1 MHDPIR
7 ELARLKLH
15 SVAYSIILGLGILS
29 IAFSIILGLGIKD
42 PLTLGIHLYVFAGG
56 ALLILFSLILHK
68 DEESFALRYDMTHIL
83 DIGDK
88 EVRYQAYLQ
97 HLSDWIATDI
107 EDENPTRTRGDDPRG
122 PDWGKTDFKLGHD
135 PVRRDAI
142 SEGEKYTGMEGSL
155 TSGEIMVEEANQE
168 YADLAQKRWENA
180 EANDPDLVEYGV
192 ERLGDLV
199 KTDYFEKNAEDGAFT
214 KAANTEEESQ

>member
-7 ELARLKLH
+7 ELSRLKLH
-15 SVAYSIILGLGILS
+15 SVAYSIILGLGILG
-29 IAFSIILGLGIKD
+29 IAFSIILGLVITD
-42 PLTLGIHLYVFAGG
+42 PLTLGMHLYVFAGG
-56 ALLILFSLILHK
+56 LLMILSSLILHK
-68 DEESFALRYDMTHIL
+68 DEESFALRYDMTHLL
-83 DIGDK
+83 DIDDK
-88 EVRYQAYLQ
+88 EARHQAYLQ
-97 HLSDWIATDI
+97 HLSDWIATDM

-122 PDWGKTDFKLGHD
+122 PDWGKTDFKLGHE

-168 YADLAQKRWENA
+168 YADLAQRRWESA

-192 ERLGDLV
+192 GRLGDLV
-199 KTDYFEKNAEDGAFT
+199 KTDYFDKNAEDGAFT

>member
-1 MHDPIR
+1 
-7 ELARLKLH
+7 
-15 SVAYSIILGLGILS
+15 
-29 IAFSIILGLGIKD
+29 
-42 PLTLGIHLYVFAGG
+42 
-56 ALLILFSLILHK
+56 
-68 DEESFALRYDMTHIL
+68 MTHIL
-83 DIGDK
+83 DIDDK

-142 SEGEKYTGMEGSL
+142 SEGEKYTGMEGGL

>member
-1 MHDPIR
+1 MHDSIR
-7 ELARLKLH
+7 ELARLKIRSRVSLILLGFG
-15 SVAYSIILGLGILS
+15 IIS
-29 IAFSIILGLGIKD
+29 IAFSIVLGLGRKD
-42 PLTLGIHLYVFAGG
+42 PLALGAHLYLFAGSV
-56 ALLILFSLILHK
+56 LLILFSLILHK
-68 DEESFALRYDMTHIL
+68 DEEAFALRYDMTHIL
-83 DIGDK
+83 DIDDK
-88 EVRYQAYLQ
+88 EERHQAYLQ
-97 HLSDWIATDI
+97 HLSDWIATDLG
-107 EDENPTRTRGDDPRG
+107 DANPTRSRGDDPKG

-155 TSGEIMVEEANQE
+155 TSGEVMVEEANQE

-199 KTDYFEKNAEDGAFT
+199 KTDYFEKNAEDGAFS
-214 KAANTEEESQ
+214 KVVNTDEASQ

>member
-1 MHDPIR
+1 MHDSIR
-7 ELARLKLH
+7 ELKRLKMR
-15 SVAYSIILGLGILS
+15 SNAYSILLGFGIIS
-29 IAFSIILGLGIKD
+29 IAFSIVLGLGRKD
-42 PLTLGIHLYVFAGG
+42 PLTLGTHLYVFAGG
-56 ALLILFSLILHK
+56 VLLVLFSLILYK
-68 DEESFALRYDMTHIL
+68 DEESFALRYDMTHLL
-83 DIGDK
+83 DIEDV
-88 EVRYQAYLQ
+88 EDRHQAYLQ

-107 EDENPTRTRGDDPRG
+107 EGANPTRPRGDDPKG

-168 YADLAQKRWENA
+168 YAELAQKRWENA

-192 ERLGDLV
+192 QRLGDLV
-199 KTDYFEKNAEDGAFT
+199 KTDYFEKNAEDGAFS
-214 KAANTEEESQ
+214 KVANTDEESQ

>member
-56 ALLILFSLILHK
+56 ALLILFSPIIYK

-83 DIGDK
+83 DIDDK

-199 KTDYFEKNAEDGAFT
+199 KTDYFEKNAEEGAFT

>member
-1 MHDPIR
+1 MHDSIR
-7 ELARLKLH
+7 ELERLKMRSGVSTILLGFG
-15 SVAYSIILGLGILS
+15 IIS
-29 IAFSIILGLGIKD
+29 IAFSVVLGLGQKD
-42 PLTLGIHLYVFAGG
+42 PLTLGTHLYVFAGG
-56 ALLILFSLILHK
+56 VLLVLFSLILYK

-83 DIGDK
+83 DIDDK
-88 EVRYQAYLQ
+88 EERYQAYLL

-107 EDENPTRTRGDDPRG
+107 EAENPTRPRGDDPQG

-168 YADLAQKRWENA
+168 YAELAQKRWENA

-199 KTDYFEKNAEDGAFT
+199 KTDYFEKNAEDGAFS
-214 KAANTEEESQ
+214 KVANTDEESQ